1 MSPVC
6 THLIVNYKYYLTSCS
21 AMQTPSGMESS
32 CRFLDN
38 TENSEFMHIYVIGKF
53 TRTLLTCFN
62 IVWWS
67 RYRIISELLLPYCF
81 VY

>member
-6 THLIVNYKYYLTSCS
+6 AHLIVNYKYYLTSCF

-38 TENSEFMHIYVIGKF
+38 TENSEFIHIYM
-53 TRTLLTCFN
+53 
-62 IVWWS
+62 
-67 RYRIISELLLPYCF
+67 
-81 VY
+81 